1 MRGSDVK
8 IALPRGLRR
17 VIPAIAATAAVTVL
31 LFCNSGVAGA
41 DDPYDA
47 ARRDHADLFQAYY
60 DEGLLEYCGLL
71 TEESARGFM
80 LRRKDLLAREP
91 LDADQHRNVRI
102 AASIAIDYQY
112 GNHGLGGQKLWCQ
125 TAGRDAYN
133 RFAARYYAEPSSKKV
148 P

>member
-1 MRGSDVK
+1 MDMPG
-8 IALPRGLRR
+8 ALGHPIRR
-17 VIPAIAATAAVTVL
+17 LAALAWLAVPLFCYSAIAR
-31 LFCNSGVAGA
+31 A
-41 DDPYDA
+41 DEPYDA
-47 ARRDHADLFQAYY
+47 ARQNHPDLFQAYY

-71 TEESARGFM
+71 TEESARGFI
-80 LRRKDLLAREP
+80 LRRNDLLAREP
-91 LDADQHRNVRI
+91 LTEQQHRNVRI

-133 RFAARYYAEPSSKKV
+133 RFAARYHAGPDSKQV